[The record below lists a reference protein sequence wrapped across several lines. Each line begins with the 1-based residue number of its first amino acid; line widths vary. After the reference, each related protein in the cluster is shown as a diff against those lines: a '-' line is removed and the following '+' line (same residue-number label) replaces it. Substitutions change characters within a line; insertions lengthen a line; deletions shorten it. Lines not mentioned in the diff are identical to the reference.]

1 MFETFFQNS
10 TKRALTKYDQIVNQI
25 NALEKGFNN
34 LTDTQLRDYTNQL
47 KVDLRNGIKSN
58 DQITAEA
65 FALVLSLIHI

>member
-58 DQITAEA
+58 DQITAE
-65 FALVLSLIHI
+65 VLH